1 MENSVDTSSKETV
14 SDFIVEMMTDEKD
27 GEEFTRE
34 YLKAKFLS
42 SVGRSLYYARRKAG
56 LTQEQVAERMNTQQ
70 PAIARL
76 EADKNGSMSFRR
88 YVDFALACGMMP
100 RSLMLASI
108 LEPID
113 SLRDEMIVHAA
124 AQHAQDTL
132 ESRPTPIPSTLMS
145 QIFATQSGNLA
156 IPLPSSNL
164 SNQESTL
171 TVSSVERYLKEQQSM
186 QVGQTF
192 PTWPVEGAAFE
203 ASTIQAPASSQST
216 A

>member
-1 MENSVDTSSKETV
+1 MEKSVDTSGKETA

-27 GEEFTRE
+27 GEEFTRA
-34 YLKAKFLS
+34 YLKARFLS

-76 EADKNGSMSFRR
+76 EADKNGSMSLRR
-88 YVDFALACGMMP
+88 YVDFAIACGMMP

-113 SLRDEMIVHAA
+113 SLREEVIAHAVSG
-124 AQHAQDTL
+124 HAQDTL
-132 ESRPTPIPSTLMS
+132 GSQSTPASFPPIS
-145 QIFATQSGNLA
+145 QVYTIQSGNPA
-156 IPLPSSNL
+156 IPLPPTYL

-171 TVSSVERYLKEQQSM
+171 TVSSVERYLREQQAM
-186 QVGQTF
+186 QVGKAFSQ
-192 PTWPVEGAAFE
+192 WPVEGSAKAAP
-203 ASTIQAPASSQST
+203 ALQAPTRSQSI